1 MGNVKF
7 TLIYSGSWNNEL
19 ITIIII
25 ILFFYVIKILISKC
39 NSKSRKNKIKKVLK
53 KILSIIF
60 K

>member
-7 TLIYSGSWNNEL
+7 MLIYSGSCNNEL

-25 ILFFYVIKILISKC
+25 ILFFYVIKILISKF
-39 NSKSRKNKIKKVLK
+39 NSKSRKNKIKKFLK
-53 KILSIIF
+53 KMLLIIF